1 MDKLDGLNFAAPDF
15 STFLCSRLA
24 YEEAESPDDPVSRT
38 PFQRDRDRII
48 HSRAFRRLMHKTQ
61 IFNANYGDHY
71 RNRLTHTLEVCQIAR
86 SIGKALRLNDTLI
99 EAIALAHDLGHTP
112 FGHVGER
119 TLHGI
124 MHGDIKIDGFERANE
139 GFKHNYQAL
148 QVIDKIESERIDEIG
163 MNLSLAVREGAFK
176 HTGVKIKY
184 NDRKDTVLYSSLDLT
199 NIYIDKPSFTLEGQV
214 VAIADEIAQC
224 THDLEDG
231 VRAQVIRIDDIL
243 DNELIQNVIDESNI
257 DTTRLHCA
265 LDVRM
270 SIVKNLVG
278 KLIRNVYNESSDNL
292 INYND
297 RRKKEEKDL
306 PEFKNLSDVYD
317 EKLIGFSKDMGE
329 KVEALSA
336 LITNCVVKSQ
346 LISQSDAKAEYM
358 ITQLFKAYYK
368 HPKQLPDYILKR
380 YCRKSGRSF
389 SRSLLDDTLLQQDQ
403 TFIRM
408 ICDHIACMTDQYA
421 EREYKKLYLPDY
433 I

>member
-1 MDKLDGLNFAAPDF
+1 MDKLNGINFAAPDR
-15 STFLCSRLA
+15 SNFLCKRFQF
-24 YEEAESPDDPVSRT
+24 EPPEPEDDPVSRT
-38 PFQRDRDRII
+38 VFQRDRDRII

-61 IFNANYGDHY
+61 IFNANFGDHY

-119 TLHGI
+119 TLHQI
-124 MHGDIKIDGFERANE
+124 MHGDIPIDGLKQTNE

-148 QVIDKIESERIDEIG
+148 QVIDNIECEHPNQIG

-176 HTGVKIKY
+176 HTGIRIK
-184 NDRKDTVLYSSLDLT
+184 NNGEMDNVHYSSLNLDGM
-199 NIYIDKPSFTLEGQV
+199 NIDKPSFTLEGQV

-231 VRAQVIRIDDIL
+231 VRSRVIKIEEIL
-243 DNELIQNVIDESNI
+243 MNDLIKDVIDESKI
-257 DTTRLHCA
+257 DTTSLHCA

-270 SIVKNLVG
+270 TIVKCLVG
-278 KLIRNVYNESSDNL
+278 KLIR
-292 INYND
+292 
-297 RRKKEEKDL
+297 
-306 PEFKNLSDVYD
+306 DVYD
-317 EKLIGFSKDMGE
+317 QSVENLLAYKNKLDKKKKELPQFKDEHDVYLEKLIYFSTDMGQ
-329 KVEALSA
+329 KVKDLSI
-336 LITNCVVKSQ
+336 LITNSVVMSQ
-346 LISQSDAKAEYM
+346 LISQSDAKAEYT

-368 HPKQLPDYILKR
+368 HPKQLPDDILRR
-380 YCRKSGRSF
+380 YCKKSGHDF
-389 SRSLLDDTLLQQDQ
+389 SRIKLDDRALRKDGAFVRL
-403 TFIRM
+403 

-421 EREYKKLYLPDY
+421 EREYRKLYIPDY

>member
-1 MDKLDGLNFAAPDF
+1 
-15 STFLCSRLA
+15 
-24 YEEAESPDDPVSRT
+24 
-38 PFQRDRDRII
+38 
-48 HSRAFRRLMHKTQ
+48 
-61 IFNANYGDHY
+61 
-71 RNRLTHTLEVCQIAR
+71 
-86 SIGKALRLNDTLI
+86 
-99 EAIALAHDLGHTP
+99 
-112 FGHVGER
+112 
-119 TLHGI
+119 
-124 MHGDIKIDGFERANE
+124 
-139 GFKHNYQAL
+139 
-148 QVIDKIESERIDEIG
+148 
-163 MNLSLAVREGAFK
+163 
-176 HTGVKIKY
+176 
-184 NDRKDTVLYSSLDLT
+184 
-199 NIYIDKPSFTLEGQV
+199 V